1 MKLDKAVKI
10 NELTTALEYAD
21 KTNMDLRAENER
33 LRVEIGEV
41 KLVIETQD
49 NQIEHLR
56 AENEFHANK
65 AKALLLCIEAALAIA
80 KRTSLQ
86 TTSASVIGEIIAAL
100 EGEA

>member
-21 KTNMDLRAENER
+21 KTNMDLRAEVER

-56 AENEFHANK
+56 EENEFHANK
-65 AKALLLCIEAALAIA
+65 AKALLLCIEAALAIYENDPYDP
-80 KRTSLQ
+80 KLER
-86 TTSASVIGEIIAAL
+86 AAAMAQAL
-100 EGEA
+100 KGEA